1 MAVEPAASASSIHA
15 LRQAAALDTGIP
27 WPLAQG
33 ETLAFTA
40 SLQRRLLEDEDRLPS
55 GDDRDPEFLTARV
68 PFSLPACG
76 LALNDV
82 FARMEEVLR
91 LTPSSASRR
100 FVNQLFGG
108 REPVAVA
115 AESLALW
122 RNPSMYTFKAAGAQ
136 VLVENAVLAHMR
148 RHAGFDAGEGLFVPG
163 GSLANLAALLLAR
176 DRAAPE
182 AREHGL
188 ARHLA
193 VYASS
198 ESHYSLSKNAGIAGL
213 GRQAFRAVPV
223 DRDGRMDV
231 GALER
236 RIEQDRQQ
244 DLRPAMI
251 VATAGTTVRGAFDD
265 IARVARVARS
275 SGAWLHVDG
284 ALGAS
289 LLLSPRHR
297 HLLRGVEQ
305 ADSLAWNPHK
315 LMGIPLQSAALLL
328 ARRGGLARSF
338 DERADYLFQAD
349 DDAFN
354 PGHRSLQCGRRADA
368 FKLWAAWL
376 HLGDDGWAARV
387 DRQLLLAARAAE
399 LIAADAELELCE
411 APMSVNVCFRAT
423 GCAAEEVCERLDRAG
438 RLKIGFGDFRGD
450 RVLRLVCVNPALTDH
465 DLRMILAEV
474 RSVAREIRAAPPGR
488 IGRPAAARA
497 S

>member
-1 MAVEPAASASSIHA
+1 MAAVDAAV
-15 LRQAAALDTGIP
+15 P
-27 WPLAQG
+27 WPLSLS
-33 ETLAFTA
+33 ETLAFSA
-40 SLQRRLLEDEDRLPS
+40 SLQRRLLDDEDRLPS
-55 GDDRDPEFLTARV
+55 GPDRDPDMLGAQV
-68 PFSLPACG
+68 PFAPPADG
-76 LALNDV
+76 LALDDV

-91 LTPSSASRR
+91 LTPSSSSRR

-136 VLVENAVLAHMR
+136 VMVENAVLAHMR

-198 ESHYSLSKNAGIAGL
+198 ESHYSLRKNAGIAGL
-213 GRQAFRAVPV
+213 GRQALRTVPV
-223 DRDGRMDV
+223 DPDGRMDV
-231 GALER
+231 DALAG
-236 RIEQDRQQ
+236 RIERDRQQ

-265 IARVARVARS
+265 IAQVAEVARAN
-275 SGAWLHVDG
+275 GAWLHVDG

-297 HLLRGVEQ
+297 HLLRGVER

-338 DERADYLFQAD
+338 DERAEYLFQTD
-349 DDAFN
+349 DDVFN

-376 HLGDDGWAARV
+376 HLGDEGWAARV

-399 LIAADAELELCE
+399 LIAAEPALELCE

-423 GCAAEEVCERLDRAG
+423 GCAAEDICERLDRAG
-438 RLKIGFGDFRGD
+438 RLKIGFGDFRGE
-450 RVLRLVCVNPALTDH
+450 RVLRLVCVNPSLTER

-474 RSVAREIRAAPPGR
+474 GSVARELRAAAPGR
-488 IGRPAAARA
+488 TGQTTAARA
-497 S
+497 T